1 MKQTEQAV
9 LSMLPEAQSIDLQ
22 IFSNGNNAQQKSKIK
37 KRIFPT
43 SVRKGKKKIIRRGKL
58 YMQQKKIIRRNKL
71 YMQQKKNA
79 RILLEKKFLRLALL
93 SNKTKKRK
101 KKPPTIHIQSTHNNT
116 IYTLSH
122 GEGVTNYS
130 VSTGMCGFKNT
141 RKSTSYASQMAAEKL
156 AGLIAQRRGKKG
168 FCVKVKGLGPG
179 KLSGVRAL
187 HQYGIRISNI
197 QECTGLPHN
206 GCRAPKC
213 RRI

>member
-1 MKQTEQAV
+1 MKQTKQAT
-9 LSMLPEAQSIDLQ
+9 LSMLPKAPLTGLQ
-22 IFSNGNNAQQKSKIK
+22 IFYSGNTAQQKSKIK
-37 KRIFPT
+37 KKIFSVP
-43 SVRKGKKKIIRRGKL
+43 VRKGKKKIIRRGKR
-58 YMQQKKIIRRNKL
+58 YI
-71 YMQQKKNA
+71 QQKKNA
-79 RILLEKKFLRLALL
+79 GIFLEKKFLRLALL

-116 IYTLSH
+116 IYTLSR

-156 AGLIAQRRGKKG
+156 AGLIAQRGGKQN

-187 HQYGIRISNI
+187 HQFGIRIGNI

-213 RRI
+213 RRV